1 MQRIVHVIP
10 NEKFTNGYVS
20 LMKIFLTEYEH
31 HFVIYNVMN
40 NLKVEPEIQSGSYIY
55 PVTDKK
61 EVLSDKKIVS
71 LLRECDKVIL
81 SGIFRIQVY
90 GVFWSRKIWKKTY
103 MQFWGGDFYRYR
115 NKRRETVFLIEKF
128 TLIRCLNKCRG
139 IITILEDDY
148 DELRKILHF
157 KDKPHFEAPVTRGPK
172 EEIKFVPKT
181 EKGATAHSPVKI
193 LLGNSAAE
201 ENHHE
206 EIFDILARYAD
217 KPFLVY
223 CPLSYG
229 KEEYKNHVMQYGKNI
244 LGDKFVPITQFM
256 ERPKYNEFLEDI
268 DIAVF
273 NNDRQ
278 QALGNINILSAMGKK
293 IYLREG
299 TSMWKKYQ
307 RVGFVFNSIGDLK
320 KESFEEFIKIDPKS
334 VEINK
339 TKKLETI
346 ETRVEKWRQIL
357 GD

>member
-1 MQRIVHVIP
+1 MLKIVHVIS

-20 LMKIFLTEYEH
+20 LMKNFLTEYEH
-31 HFVIYNVMN
+31 HFVIYNVNN
-40 NLKVEPEIQSGSYIY
+40 NLRLEPDMQSGNYIY
-55 PVTDKK
+55 PISIKRELLTDKK
-61 EVLSDKKIVS
+61 IIS
-71 LLRECDKVIL
+71 LLEECDKVIL
-81 SGIFRIQVY
+81 SGLNRIQVY

-115 NKRRETVFLIEKF
+115 NKRKEWVFLIEKY

-139 IITILEDDY
+139 VITILEDDY
-148 DELRKILHF
+148 DELRKILPF
-157 KDKPHFEAPVTRGPK
+157 KDKPHFEAPVTSGPK
-172 EEIKFVPKT
+172 EEIKYVSKR
-181 EKGATAHSPVKI
+181 ENGAKPQFPVKI

-201 ENHHE
+201 ENRHE
-206 EIFDILARYAD
+206 EIFEILAKYKD
-217 KPFLVY
+217 ESFVVY

-229 KEEYKNHVMQYGKNI
+229 KEEYKNHVIQSGKDI

-256 ERPKYNEFLEDI
+256 ERQKYNEFLEDI
-268 DIAVF
+268 DIAIF

-299 TSMWKKYQ
+299 TSMWRKYR
-307 RVGFVFNSIGDLK
+307 RVGFVFNSIDDLK
-320 KESFEEFIKIDPKS
+320 REAFEEFIKIDPAS

-339 TKKLETI
+339 TMKLETI
-346 ETRVEKWRQIL
+346 ETRVEKWRKIL